1 MAKKKGQSQDYKKWL
16 EQGKN
21 RAVKAGIKRADYYAK
36 QYADYMQMAK
46 LADQKAR
53 RLEKLANQDGWK
65 NATRYA
71 YARAQKDLKKWA
83 TKEKDIYRFSADVPT
98 SISGLAAKQNDLE
111 KFMYSSTSDKSSIK
125 QIYVKMANTINLK
138 YGRDP
143 VTKKPL
149 EGWTDLTWSD
159 VTNYYA
165 KAHDTKEGKKMG
177 GSETQM
183 AVLGRIKSLESKDK
197 KKQAKQIQ
205 EIVSGSKTLT
215 DDDVVN
221 YRIQQLLKEGIKP
234 EDLFKK

>member
-1 MAKKKGQSQDYKKWL
+1 MVKKKGQSAEYKQWL
-16 EQGKN
+16 AQGKK
-21 RAVKAGIKRADYYAK
+21 RAVKAGIKRSDYYAK

-53 RLEKLANQDGWK
+53 RLEKLANEDGWK

-83 TKEKDIYRFSADVPT
+83 TKEKDIYRFSAEVPT
-98 SISGLAAKQNDLE
+98 TISGLAAKQNDLE
-111 KFMYSSTSDKSSIK
+111 RFMYSSTSDKTSIK
-125 QIYVKMANTINLK
+125 QIYVKMAESINDK

-143 VTKKPL
+143 ITKKPL

-165 KAHDTKEGKKMG
+165 KTHHEKEGKKMG

-197 KKQAKQIQ
+197 KKQAQNIQ
-205 EIVSGSKTLT
+205 EIISGSKTLT
-215 DDDVVN
+215 DDEVVN
-221 YRIQQLLKEGIKP
+221 YRIKQLLKEGIKP